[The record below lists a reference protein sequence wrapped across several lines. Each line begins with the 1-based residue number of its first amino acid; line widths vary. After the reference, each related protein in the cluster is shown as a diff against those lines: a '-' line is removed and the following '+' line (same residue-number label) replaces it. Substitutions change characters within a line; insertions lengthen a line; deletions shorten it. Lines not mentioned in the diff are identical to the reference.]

1 MFRKIENRSSEFY
14 PAIHNIRSGS
24 YIYEQ
29 FLPTEGTDV
38 KVYTVG
44 ADYAHAE
51 ARRSP
56 VVDGR
61 VKRDAEGKEVRYPV
75 ILTPQEKEMARK
87 VVLAFKQRFVVSNI
101 LEILTNEYR
110 VCGFD
115 LLRTGNETY
124 VCDVNGWSFVKNSA
138 QYYNDAAQIS

>member
-1 MFRKIENRSSEFY
+1 
-14 PAIHNIRSGS
+14 
-24 YIYEQ
+24 
-29 FLPTEGTDV
+29 
-38 KVYTVG
+38 VYTVG

-87 VVLAFKQRFVVSNI
+87 VVLAFKQRYYI
-101 LEILTNEYR
+101 YYK
-110 VCGFD
+110 D
-115 LLRTGNETY
+115 LVETHTH
-124 VCDVNGWSFVKNSA
+124 
-138 QYYNDAAQIS
+138 ISLL